1 MPTKQLQIISVEFG
15 VTDKLLIRYSA
26 FAQHLRKNVD
36 AIEPHISH
44 L

>member
-15 VTDKLLIRYSA
+15 VTDELLIRYSE

-36 AIEPHISH
+36 TIESYISC